1 MQPLIGLADRVPPRN
16 GAVHDDRYRQCRHEP
31 TLCVG
36 VRSGADQE
44 QPVEF
49 ILDTGFSGSLTLPMA
64 LISLLG
70 LPFRSRGSATLA
82 DGSETQ
88 FDIFAATVI
97 WDGVP
102 RGILVEAAET
112 EPLLGMS
119 LLYGFNINIQAI
131 DGSRV
136 TVKRLGEDQAG
147 EQSGHG

>member
-1 MQPLIGLADRVPPRN
+1 MMIGVVSAD
-16 GAVHDDRYRQCRHEP
+16 HEP
-31 TLCVG
+31 TLRVG
-36 VRSGADQE
+36 VQSGTGRE

-49 ILDTGFSGSLTLPMA
+49 ILDTGFSGSLTLPA
-64 LISLLG
+64 TLISLLG

-97 WDGVP
+97 WDGTP

-131 DGSRV
+131 DGGRV
-136 TVKRLGEDQAG
+136 TVKRLGG
-147 EQSGHG
+147 EQGEDGSEHGE